1 MNTEQTNLTNTKQQ
15 DVCTD
20 ERALSVSARFEMEA
34 AYAEAL
40 LDQVEMSQRQI
51 RDLQDD
57 ISLLQTA
64 ENALDLISQNL
75 AKVRRLVMDKQN
87 DSAGENAAAAMNH
100 EIRNLLMVNML
111 IAEDT
116 ELNGHYL
123 LRDGIIRMTS
133 CANRELTLT
142 TTRIPEIAGIDN
154 NDTQATL
161 DSLDIAARTINRQY
175 KRIATLMRALLDHYQ
190 LLRSETNLLMNAQ
203 QNLKRTD

>member
-1 MNTEQTNLTNTKQQ
+1 MSTQQTNTENTKQQ
-15 DVCTD
+15 DTCID
-20 ERALSVSARFEMEA
+20 EQALSVSACNGMHA

-40 LDQVEMSQRQI
+40 LDQVDTAQLQI
-51 RDLQDD
+51 QNLQDD

-64 ENALDLISQNL
+64 ENALDLISENL
-75 AKVRRLVMDKQN
+75 AKVRRLVTEKHNSACEN
-87 DSAGENAAAAMNH
+87 DTAARSD

-123 LRDGIIRMTS
+123 FRDDIIRMTS
-133 CANRELTLT
+133 CPNRELTLT
-142 TTRIPEIAGIDN
+142 TTRIPDIAGIDN

-175 KRIATLMRALLDHYQ
+175 KRISTLMRALLEHYRQ
-190 LLRSETNLLMNAQ
+190 LRFKANLLMNTHQ
-203 QNLKRTD
+203 TLQRPD